1 MSTKHTQGPWKFFP
15 ALTASENHKGFRVV
29 GGRAAWLLADVV
41 PLDAAGKEG
50 EANARLI
57 AAAPELLE
65 ALRNAVALAD
75 RNRANAEAEGATVAR
90 TAEMQ
95 AVYDACVAAI
105 AKAEGK

>member
-1 MSTKHTQGPWKFFP
+1 M
-15 ALTASENHKGFRVV
+15 
-29 GGRAAWLLADVV
+29 
-41 PLDAAGKEG
+41 AAGRCGAVGRSRQEG

-90 TAEMQ
+90 DCR
-95 AVYDACVAAI
+95 DAGPCTTLVLQPSPGGGKVMRRFLVRYARAA
-105 AKAEGK
+105 APARCT